1 MKSLKDYVL
10 SDNPKMVKKMDK
22 ILEKNPSTATYYEAM
37 KSELASSGAIAELP
51 GLGLCVTASYLV
63 VYQMGL
69 GANVNVFPI
78 STITNL
84 YRTNVSNGEYDFD
97 NFYLGVEF
105 DNGSRFDLARF
116 PRSKKS
122 LTQYDPI
129 IDAVKSRKAAVGG
142 NV

>member
-37 KSELASSGAIAELP
+37 KSELASSGAVEELP

-69 GANVNVFPI
+69 GVNVNIFPI
-78 STITNL
+78 SSITNL
-84 YRTNVSNGEYDFD
+84 YRTNVSNNEYDFD
-97 NFYLGVEF
+97 AFHLALEF
-105 DNGSRFDLARF
+105 ESGARIDVARF

-129 IDAVKSRKAAVGG
+129 IEAVKSRKAAVGG